1 MDLEREIKGAQALL
15 QRLIQR
21 RKAKKVGRESP
32 CAPITQN
39 QSRRSTPGRGRLV
52 VANQV
57 HELVYSNGVMQLLAC
72 LYQTQSVVRNGIKA
86 ETDWKNFQN
95 TRYVRACF
103 SKLGVEGQNMDSIK
117 SAAMAYKGFSKVTP
131 RGE

>member
-1 MDLEREIKGAQALL
+1 MDIDREIQRAQALL

-21 RKAKKVGRESP
+21 RKAEKVGGESP
-32 CAPITQN
+32 CAPVTQN

-57 HELVYSNGVMQLLAC
+57 HELMYSNWVMKLLAC
-72 LYQTQSVVRNGIKA
+72 LYQTQSVVRHGTKA
-86 ETDWKNFQN
+86 ETGWRFFQD
-95 TRYVRACF
+95 TPYVRACF
-103 SKLGVEGQNMDSIK
+103 SKLGVEGQNMDSVK
-117 SAAMAYKGFSKVTP
+117 AAAMAYRGFSKVTP